1 MMAHSVKP
9 CQVIAPG
16 CWVWSWAWDFLCESS
31 HVLSGYKTCQLVD
44 NVCVPAWWTGLSSR
58 VYWSLQQSKRIAYS
72 LNVNFFF
79 FLKQCLVIT
88 LILYNC
94 FCKTLD
100 LILIAFKITLGGV
113 KKTHLTP
120 HTLNVIGWE
129 QTVMPLH
136 ARGASSINTAL
147 ARGVARTPRLRH
159 WCRGIARAENR
170 NRNRRIPPPPL
181 SVHHL
186 YTMSEVR
193 FPTSPSA
200 FPEV

>member
-88 LILYNC
+88 LIPYNC